1 MGEERGRVHFP
12 LSEAFALSLQS
23 VRLRLGRMA
32 IVLAGVGLAVAFMTA
47 LYVMGGMYSGIHKL
61 FPQADVS
68 AARFARWWIVVAVLI
83 SVAGITN
90 SMLMSVTERIKE
102 IGTMKCLGAVW
113 THIVQIFLFEAA
125 LVGLIGGVAGAC
137 VGVLFALMNMMAQ
150 FGAEAASLATT
161 PLIARGVG
169 LGTALSVGL
178 CLVSSAYPVYFAS
191 RIEAAEA
198 LRYEV

>member
-1 MGEERGRVHFP
+1 MV
-12 LSEAFALSLQS
+12 
-23 VRLRLGRMA
+23 
-32 IVLAGVGLAVAFMTA
+32 IVLTGVALAVAFMTG
-47 LYVMGGMYSGIHKL
+47 LYVMGGMYSGVPRL
-61 FPQADVS
+61 FPEAEPPDP
-68 AARFARWWIVVAVLI
+68 RFIRWWIAVAVLI

-137 VGVLFALMNMMAQ
+137 VGVILAILNMMAQ
-150 FGAEAASLATT
+150 FGAEAASLAD
-161 PLIARGVG
+161 LSIIGRGVG
-169 LGTALSVGL
+169 LGTVLSVGL
-178 CLVSSAYPVYFAS
+178 CLISSAYPVYFAS
-191 RIEAAEA
+191 RIEAAAA